1 MPGSSCSGGINT
13 GCGAKPCTP
22 QRLTPWLNGILQPGD
37 CRISRDAPSGA
48 TKFASGSPLGSRH
61 VTTKNRPRDVHVS
74 PAILTL
80 MWTRPRKAKAML
92 SALVDEADPPT
103 KLFRSAATGR
113 VAAVL
118 VSADHLEFRDAD
130 RHAVR
135 DAPWA
140 RGRHRIRACARST
153 AARNRHCSG

>member
-1 MPGSSCSGGINT
+1 
-13 GCGAKPCTP
+13 
-22 QRLTPWLNGILQPGD
+22 
-37 CRISRDAPSGA
+37 
-48 TKFASGSPLGSRH
+48 
-61 VTTKNRPRDVHVS
+61 
-74 PAILTL
+74 

-135 DAPWA
+135 DAP
-140 RGRHRIRACARST
+140 
-153 AARNRHCSG
+153 